1 MLRINKEK
9 LFQFIKI
16 GFPVILFI
24 IALIEIK
31 QFANGLDIRL
41 IRSEIKHLNSVE
53 TALILLV
60 PFCGIFPMFF
70 YDAVLVRIL
79 NIKIQTKKLIKQSFI
94 TNSFSNLI
102 GFGGLVGV
110 MLRTYFYNKHD
121 LDKRRLLT
129 AITSVSLFYLTGI
142 SLIAWTIPTA
152 YKDFPLIVD
161 TKWLFLAVLAV
172 GLYLPLF
179 SLFYFYQ
186 NRQGKGS
193 LINLRSAVTL
203 LLVSLLEWSLAF
215 SVIWILSI
223 ILDIPL
229 PFYELVPVFIIA
241 SCAGIASMIPGGLG
255 SFDLVFIWGTQNL
268 DILDEKVLVML
279 IFYRAG
285 YFLLPFLL
293 AAALFVKDYWNKWN
307 QSWDNL
313 PNTVIQNISHVLLT
327 VLVFVSGLIL
337 LLSAAVPGILE
348 RIKIAHEIL
357 SFPIMNLSHQLSVAA
372 GFILLGLSRGIN
384 YNVKRAYQLTMIV
397 LGFAALFS
405 LFKGIDYEEAI
416 FMLAVALLLKASK
429 GSFYRESYVLTWGK
443 ALFDLTVFLI
453 ITSMYLLIGYFNLPS
468 AKLNVPKALAPYIIT
483 SYTDLFL
490 SAAIGLLIA
499 FFILTIGYLIRK
511 PRLWIPETSAAQ
523 EEEIFN
529 HLSNYK
535 GNVLAHLI
543 FLHDK
548 YVYWNKEKTVL
559 FSYQKYADKLVI
571 LGNPI
576 GEEAD
581 FPRAIGEFLK
591 MADLYGYTLAFYEVS
606 NDMLP
611 PLHEYGYDFFKLG
624 EEAAVHLESFTLS
637 GKKMKG
643 ERAVK
648 NKFER
653 ENYRF
658 EIIDPPFEKELI
670 AELNDVSQQWLQGR
684 EEKGFSLGFFDEDYL
699 NKAKIAILKTA
710 NHEIV
715 GFASLMPIY
724 DGGRTISVDLIRF
737 QPGAPAGTM
746 DFIFLSLFEWSKSQ
760 GYLFFHLGMAPLSN
774 VGTSKFSFLSEKI
787 AAQIF
792 LHGQFFYQFQG
803 LRKFKEKYT
812 NSWEAKYL
820 AYRKKSSLPFTMA
833 QITFLIS
840 KRRKAQ

>member
-1 MLRINKEK
+1 MLHFNKEK
-9 LFQFIKI
+9 FFQFIKVF
-16 GFPVILFI
+16 FPIVLFI
-24 IALIEIK
+24 LAAIEIK
-31 QFANGLDIRL
+31 QFVNGLNINL
-41 IRSEIKHLNSVE
+41 IRSEIKHLNYVE
-53 TALILLV
+53 MTLILFI

-70 YDAVLVRIL
+70 YDAILVKIL
-79 NIKIQTKKLIKQSFI
+79 NIKIETKKLIKQSFI

-110 MLRTYFYNKHD
+110 MLRTYFYNKYGT
-121 LDKRRLLT
+121 DKRRLLT

-142 SLIAWTIPTA
+142 SLFSWVIPAA
-152 YKDFPLIVD
+152 YRDFPLIVE

-179 SLFYFYQ
+179 TFAYFYQ
-186 NRQGKGS
+186 NRKGKES
-193 LINLRSAVTL
+193 LIHFRSASAL
-203 LLVSLLEWSLAF
+203 LLVSLLEWAAAF
-215 SVIWILSI
+215 SVIWLLSAM
-223 ILDIPL
+223 LHIPL
-229 PFYELVPVFIIA
+229 SFHELVPVFIVA

-268 DILDEKVLVML
+268 NILDEKVLVML

-293 AAALFVKDYWNKWN
+293 AAALFVKEYWKKWN

-313 PNTVIQNISHVLLT
+313 PNAVIQNISHVLLT
-327 VLVFVSGLIL
+327 ILVFISGLIL

-348 RIKIAHEIL
+348 RIKIAHEFL

-372 GFILLGLSRGIN
+372 GFMLLGLSRGIN
-384 YNVKRAYQLTMIV
+384 YNVKRTYQLTMIV

-416 FMLAVALLLKASK
+416 FMLAVALLLKASQNR
-429 GSFYRESYVLTWGK
+429 FYRESYVLTWGK
-443 ALFDLTVFLI
+443 ALFDLTLFFV
-453 ITSMYLLIGYFNLPS
+453 ITSMYLLIGYWNLPS

-483 SYTDLFL
+483 NYTDLFF

-499 FFILTIGYLIRK
+499 FFILAIGYLIRK
-511 PRLWIPETSAAQ
+511 PKQWIPETSAAQ
-523 EEEIFN
+523 EEEILH
-529 HLSNYK
+529 HLDQHK

-548 YVYWNKEKTVL
+548 YVYWNEEKTVL

-576 GEEAD
+576 GKKTE
-581 FPRAIGEFLK
+581 FPRAIEEF
-591 MADLYGYTLAFYEVS
+591 MSAADLYGYTLAFYEVTD
-606 NDMLP
+606 DMLP
-611 PLHEYGYDFFKLG
+611 SLHEYGYDFFKLG
-624 EEAAVHLESFTLS
+624 EEAAVDLESFTLS

-643 ERAVK
+643 ERAIK

-653 ENYRF
+653 EQYRF
-658 EIIDPPFEKELI
+658 EMIDPPFSKEVI
-670 AELNDVSQQWLQGR
+670 NELNNISHQWLQGR

-699 NKAKIAILKTA
+699 NKSKIAVVKTA
-710 NHEIV
+710 DNHIM
-715 GFASLMPIY
+715 GFASMMPVY
-724 DGGRTISVDLIRF
+724 DKGKTISIDLMRF
-737 QPGAPAGTM
+737 RPDAPAGTM
-746 DFIFLSLFEWSKSQ
+746 DFIFLSLFEWSKEQ
-760 GYLFFHLGMAPLSN
+760 GYRFFHLGMAPLSN
-774 VGTSKFSFLSEKI
+774 VGTSRFSFLSEKI

-792 LHGQFFYQFQG
+792 LHGQIFYQFQG
-803 LRKFKEKYT
+803 LKRFKEKYT
-812 NSWEAKYL
+812 DLWEAKYL

-840 KRRKAQ
+840 KKRKAQ